1 MNQGWMNRGWMNP
14 LPMVMAEFRGLRWIA
29 VAIVTLVALA
39 VAIGV
44 GINAE
49 ERAFRKGS
57 AQAAD
62 DFDLVIGAPGSAAQL
77 VLTTVFLQQEALPL
91 MPGAVLPRLLADK
104 RVSAAAPIALGD
116 IASGYPIVGTTRAFL
131 TRWGRIAFIEG
142 RAFERLG
149 EAVLGADVALPL
161 GAEITPAH
169 ATAGMSLR
177 AGEMSPE
184 EHGHRH
190 EAARYVPV
198 GRLPRLGTPWDKAIL
213 VPIESVWSVH
223 GLASGANPG
232 PNARLPWP
240 KTAPG
245 GEETPSEVAQALP
258 EPPLEASLAPA
269 PAGAPASLPGIPAIV
284 VKPRGVAD
292 AYSLRSAYRQG
303 GTMAF
308 FPAELLVSLYGA
320 LGDVRDLLLIASILN
335 TILIFSAILL
345 LLWTIAGLRR
355 KRYAILRAL
364 GAPQAYILLVV
375 WLNAVLLLT
384 LGCAVGLFLGWGASA
399 GFSHFTAAVT
409 GLQLDFVFDPADI
422 RLVLALVGLG
432 SMMALIPAL
441 LSYRLPV
448 ITALRAQG

>member
-1 MNQGWMNRGWMNP
+1 MSRGWMNP
-14 LPMVMAEFRGLRWIA
+14 LPMVIAEFRGLRWIA

-57 AQAAD
+57 AHAAD

-77 VLTTVFLQQEALPL
+77 MLTTVFLQQEALPL
-91 MPGAVLPRLLADK
+91 MPGEVLPRLLADK

-116 IASGYPIVGTTRAFL
+116 TASGYPIVGTTRAFL
-131 TRWGRIAFIEG
+131 TRWGRVSLIEG

-169 ATAGMSLR
+169 AFPGMSLR
-177 AGEMSPE
+177 PGEASPE

-198 GRLPRLGTPWDKAIL
+198 GRLPRLGTPWDRAIL
-213 VPIESVWSVH
+213 VPIESVWRVH
-223 GLASGANPG
+223 GLASGPNPG
-232 PNARLPWP
+232 PNARPAWP
-240 KTAPG
+240 KMAPS
-245 GEETPSEVAQALP
+245 GEESPPQAAQPLP
-258 EPPLEASLAPA
+258 EPALEASLDPA
-269 PAGAPASLPGIPAIV
+269 TAGAPASLPGIPAIV

-292 AYSLRSAYRQG
+292 AYALRGAYRQG

-308 FPAELLVSLYGA
+308 FPAELLVSLYGT
-320 LGDVRDLLLIASILN
+320 LGDLRDLLVIASVLN
-335 TILIFSAILL
+335 TTLIFSAILL

-364 GAPQAYILLVV
+364 GAPRAYILLVV

-384 LGCAVGLFLGWGASA
+384 LGCGFGLLLGWGATA
-399 GFSHFTAAVT
+399 GFSYFTTAVT
-409 GLQLDFVFDPADI
+409 GLKLDFVFDPADI
-422 RLVLALVGLG
+422 RLVFVLVCLG
-432 SMMALIPAL
+432 STMALIPAL

-448 ITALRAQG
+448 IAALRAQG